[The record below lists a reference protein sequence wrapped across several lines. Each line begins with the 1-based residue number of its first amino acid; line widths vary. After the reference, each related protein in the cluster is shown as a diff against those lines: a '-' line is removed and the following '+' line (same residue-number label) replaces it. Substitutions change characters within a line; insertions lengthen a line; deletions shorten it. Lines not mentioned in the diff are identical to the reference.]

1 MKIKLF
7 QVDAFSNKL
16 FSGNPAAVC
25 MLNNWLDDDIMQK
38 IAEENNLSETAFIV
52 AEKNYFQIRWF
63 TPIDEIELCG
73 HATLAAAHVI
83 FNYYEY
89 KSNEIIFNSIT
100 SGILKVKKENDLLT
114 LNFPV
119 DKGKKVLMPKDITNG
134 LGKEPVEAYKGKT
147 DYMFVYKTQK
157 DIQTLS
163 PNFDILLRV
172 NSRGFIVT
180 AKGDKVDFVSRFF
193 APSLGVNEDPVTGS
207 ACTMLTPYWV
217 KKLEKNE
224 LLSMQLSRRKG
235 TLICKLV
242 NDRVYISGEAVT
254 YLKGEIEI
262 I

>member
-7 QVDAFSNKL
+7 QVDAFTDKL

-25 MLNNWLDDDIMQK
+25 ILDDWLDNDLMQK
-38 IAEENNLSETAFIV
+38 IAMENNLSETAFV
-52 AEKNYFQIRWF
+52 VQKNNQFQIRWF
-63 TPIDEIELCG
+63 TPVDEVELCG

-83 FNYYEY
+83 FNYYDY
-89 KSNEIIFNSIT
+89 KLDEIIFNSST
-100 SGILKVKKENDLLT
+100 SGILKVKKEGKYLT

-119 DKGKKVLMPKDITNG
+119 NKGKKVLIPKDLSDG

-163 PNFDILLRV
+163 PNFDILSRA
-172 NSRGFIVT
+172 NSRGILIT
-180 AKGDKVDFVSRFF
+180 AEGDKVDFVSRFF
-193 APSLGVNEDPVTGS
+193 APRLGINEDPVTGS
-207 ACTMLTPYWV
+207 THTMLTPYWV
-217 KKLEKNE
+217 KKLKKNE

-235 TLICKLV
+235 SLLCKLV

-254 YLKGEIEI
+254 YLKGEIDLE
-262 I
+262 